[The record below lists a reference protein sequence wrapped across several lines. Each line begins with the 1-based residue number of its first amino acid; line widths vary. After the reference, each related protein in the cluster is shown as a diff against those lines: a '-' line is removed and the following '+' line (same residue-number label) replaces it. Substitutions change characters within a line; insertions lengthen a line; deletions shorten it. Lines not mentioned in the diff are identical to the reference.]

1 VYAFFL
7 LSSRCRRSARAQ
19 GSRLSVAEEDFV
31 YLVLVADDGY
41 LSRSW
46 GLTFMLISRTQ
57 TCRGL
62 LILISGR
69 LPMVPW
75 RTKTY
80 GGSS

>member
-1 VYAFFL
+1 
-7 LSSRCRRSARAQ
+7 
-19 GSRLSVAEEDFV
+19 
-31 YLVLVADDGY
+31 LVLVADDGY